1 MQLGITWKIAEYLN
15 EVHNVHIVQTFKM
28 PEQSN
33 HRHSMEG
40 EISSLINAFRYFNE
54 AATTLG
60 AAYRK
65 LEARIN
71 DLTNQL
77 DEKDR
82 QLYSRLVELDRVTR
96 YLMSLVESL
105 SSGVVAVDMNGVIT
119 IFNRAAAEMLA
130 IPAEGAIGKPYCE
143 IFKCDDRC
151 GAMRTLMEGPELRGV
166 ERELPGRALKAAYQT
181 TWVVDSFGERI
192 GVVEVFEDITMLRDL
207 EAKIEHQK
215 TLSALGE
222 MAAAVAHELRNP
234 LSGIGGFAALLKK
247 ELAGEPKKL
256 QKVEKIIRGVHT
268 LDRIAGNLL
277 FLTRQKTIRREDVD
291 IRIILSDVA
300 QILESEIANHNSSIK
315 LWLNLP
321 EENVIVSAD
330 PELLRLIFT
339 NLGKNAMQAIEP
351 DKFGEV
357 KIQLIWRLLTNRYE
371 VTVDDNGSGISSDN
385 IPKLFNPFFTTKHYG
400 TGLGLALVKKAVEL
414 HQGDVAVESVI
425 GAGSRFRVSLP
436 IRHIPTLTD
445 QALQTADNQ
454 NPATLP
460 PFVAGEN

>member
-1 MQLGITWKIAEYLN
+1 
-15 EVHNVHIVQTFKM
+15 
-28 PEQSN
+28 
-33 HRHSMEG
+33 
-40 EISSLINAFRYFNE
+40 
-54 AATTLG
+54 
-60 AAYRK
+60 
-65 LEARIN
+65 
-71 DLTNQL
+71 
-77 DEKDR
+77 
-82 QLYSRLVELDRVTR
+82 
-96 YLMSLVESL
+96 
-105 SSGVVAVDMNGVIT
+105 
-119 IFNRAAAEMLA
+119 
-130 IPAEGAIGKPYCE
+130 
-143 IFKCDDRC
+143 
-151 GAMRTLMEGPELRGV
+151 
-166 ERELPGRALKAAYQT
+166 
-181 TWVVDSFGERI
+181 
-192 GVVEVFEDITMLRDL
+192 
-207 EAKIEHQK
+207 
-215 TLSALGE
+215 
-222 MAAAVAHELRNP
+222 
-234 LSGIGGFAALLKK
+234 
-247 ELAGEPKKL
+247 L

-414 HQGDVAVESVI
+414 HQGDVAVESAI